1 MIHPG
6 SRAAPGGGWMWITP
20 NFSLGKDI
28 TLTISPGRASFDL
41 LFIGELVPALR
52 HGEVNRDCLHIK
64 SAH

>member
-20 NFSLGKDI
+20 DFSPWRGICVTISLG
-28 TLTISPGRASFDL
+28 GAYFDL

-52 HGEVNRDCLHIK
+52 HDEVNRDYLHIK
-64 SAH
+64 SA

>member
-6 SRAAPGGGWMWITP
+6 SRAAPGRGWMWITP

-28 TLTISPGRASFDL
+28 ILTISLGVAYFDL

-52 HGEVNRDCLHIK
+52 HDEVNRDYLHIK
-64 SAH
+64 SA